1 MKRAAAFLL
10 TISILTACA
19 PAMQEFTMV
28 RMDGKATLPA
38 SIDFRREIISVALPD
53 GEKLSGKYSEFGF
66 LGAAVL
72 TVFSPRE
79 ALALFGGLNRK
90 GTPGYAVLTDNEGT
104 VMEVVFYTHKD
115 SGIGFAKTGD
125 GDVYRFVY

>member
-1 MKRAAAFLL
+1 MKRFTALL
-10 TISILTACA
+10 LSILFLTACA

-38 SIDFRREIISVALPD
+38 SIDFREETISVALPGGD
-53 GEKLSGKYSEFGF
+53 ELSGKYSKFGF

-90 GTPGYAVLTDNEGT
+90 GTPGYAVLTDGQGT
-104 VMEVVFYTHKD
+104 VMEVVFYTDKD
-115 SGIGFAKTGD
+115 SGIGFAKTGE
-125 GDVYRFVY
+125 GGVYRFVY